1 MLPALFVGA
10 PLYKSNTLHPQ
21 SVLPNLPDTHNSRGK
36 AGSTTW
42 SIQFSAPVDKLWGG
56 KALLIRTGHRE
67 IGTTLTSL
75 EEEAGKTFCPVVTKY
90 FPPLYI
96 IWVCMPCPLAELNL
110 LLFGSLFHL
119 SPGTIPGVFLLLIW
133 HFHLFFCRLLK
144 LF

>member
-1 MLPALFVGA
+1 M
-10 PLYKSNTLHPQ
+10 
-21 SVLPNLPDTHNSRGK
+21 
-36 AGSTTW
+36 
-42 SIQFSAPVDKLWGG
+42 
-56 KALLIRTGHRE
+56 IRTGHRE

-119 SPGTIPGVFLLLIW
+119 SPGTIPGVFFVIDLAFPFILLQAIKIILIQLTRIALENYSKVQKI
-133 HFHLFFCRLLK
+133 FV
-144 LF
+144 